1 MPLFIAVAATFL
13 QQTLT
18 YMSHLVVPIAAPELS
33 REFGLPI
40 ALAGIHMA
48 IIYLFGSICQLF
60 AGGFIQKYGAA
71 RMSQV
76 ALVSTAIG
84 LMMGAIGELWAYGLG
99 AFIIG
104 AGSAVSTPASSDI
117 LARFAPPKHAPL
129 IFSIKQTAVPVGGI
143 LVGTLVP
150 FLITGWGW
158 QAMFLTLGSSCLVL
172 GILFQCVRRRFDS
185 NRNPSHVIHV
195 SQGYHTIMAVL
206 APPKFRELVF
216 ATFTFCGLQGVF
228 GAFFVA
234 YLVEIMGMSL
244 AEAGAIFAIAQ
255 AASIVF
261 RITWGWFAGLWGT
274 RPVLATLGIS
284 MAFIAIL
291 CGFISADWPHWMV
304 TGIAIAYSATAIS
317 WHGVILAEVSRLSKT
332 GQTATNTGGVLSF
345 ANAGQTTYPALFSV
359 LLAAGG
365 GFSLGFILAGPPA
378 LLAGVALLRR
388 GFKPNKNAKNKLK

>member
-1 MPLFIAVAATFL
+1 
-13 QQTLT
+13 
-18 YMSHLVVPIAAPELS
+18 
-33 REFGLPI
+33 
-40 ALAGIHMA
+40 
-48 IIYLFGSICQLF
+48 
-60 AGGFIQKYGAA
+60 
-71 RMSQV
+71 
-76 ALVSTAIG
+76 
-84 LMMGAIGELWAYGLG
+84 
-99 AFIIG
+99 
-104 AGSAVSTPASSDI
+104 
-117 LARFAPPKHAPL
+117 
-129 IFSIKQTAVPVGGI
+129 
-143 LVGTLVP
+143 
-150 FLITGWGW
+150 
-158 QAMFLTLGSSCLVL
+158 
-172 GILFQCVRRRFDS
+172 
-185 NRNPSHVIHV
+185 
-195 SQGYHTIMAVL
+195 MAVL

-261 RITWGWFAGLWGT
+261 RITWGWVAGLWGT

-291 CGFISADWPHWMV
+291 CGFISADWPNWIITV
-304 TGIAIAYSATAIS
+304 IAVAYSATAIS
-317 WHGVILAEVSRLSKT
+317 WHGVVLAEVSRLSKI
-332 GQTATNTGGVLSF
+332 GQTATNTGGLLSF

-388 GFKPNKNAKNKLK
+388 GFKPNNNANNKSK